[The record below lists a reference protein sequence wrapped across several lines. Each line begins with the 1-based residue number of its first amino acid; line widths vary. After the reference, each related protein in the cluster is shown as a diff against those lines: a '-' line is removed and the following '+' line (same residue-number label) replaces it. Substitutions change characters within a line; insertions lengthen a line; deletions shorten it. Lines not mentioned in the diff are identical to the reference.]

1 MTDVHDWHETD
12 RLHAEQGQGDPF
24 AAAVRAT
31 RMAMIITDPR
41 LPDNPIVYANAA
53 FLGLT
58 GYSRAEVMGR
68 NCRFLQG
75 PDTDRDAVTAIRV
88 AIAGRVDIA
97 VDLLNYRKDGSTFWN
112 GLYLSPVINASGEL
126 QFFFASQLDVTDR
139 VMAQMQVSIQKD
151 LLEREVTR
159 RTQDLQDA
167 LAAKTMLV
175 HEVDHR
181 VKNNL
186 QMIASL
192 LVMQAR
198 TIKDPEAQASL
209 RGMLQRVESI
219 GTIHRRLYQSS
230 DVQQFDLADFIR
242 DIAGE
247 LIKAS
252 GRDDIALALDL
263 EPINVRSEQ
272 ASPVALMLNELITNA
287 LKHAFP
293 FGRAGQLAIEIRR
306 AQDILNVVVADNGVG
321 MAPGQAEPAKAGFGR
336 RLIKTVARQL
346 RAEVTWLS
354 NDPGTRVDIAMP
366 LQLLAEETS
375 HA

>member
-41 LPDNPIVYANAA
+41 LPDNPIVFANAA
-53 FLGLT
+53 FLALS
-58 GYSRAEVMGR
+58 GYDRADVMGR

-75 PDTDRDAVTAIRV
+75 PKTDRSSVAAIRAAV
-88 AIAGRVDIA
+88 ADRRDIA
-97 VDLLNYRKDGSTFWN
+97 LDVLNYRKDGSTFWN
-112 GLYLSPVINASGEL
+112 GLYLSPVTNASGEL

-139 VMAQMQVSIQKD
+139 VAAQMQVINQKD
-151 LLEREVTR
+151 LLEREVAR

-209 RGMLQRVESI
+209 KGMLQRVESI

-242 DIAGE
+242 DIAPE
-247 LIKAS
+247 LMKTS
-252 GRDDIALALDL
+252 GREDIALALDL
-263 EPINVRSEQ
+263 EPISVPSEQ

-293 FGRAGQLAIEIRR
+293 DGRSGRLSIEIRR
-306 AQDILNVVVADNGVG
+306 AQDKLQIVLADDGVG
-321 MAPGQAEPAKAGFGR
+321 VAPGGHESGASGFGR

-346 RAEVTWLS
+346 RAEVNWLP
-354 NDPGTRVDIAMP
+354 NNPGTRVDIALP
-366 LQLLAEETS
+366 LQTLVPEP
-375 HA
+375 HHV